1 MHICSRSY
9 AAINQQRKQDL
20 NNRKMCISWANI
32 ERKSKAGRSENLNK
46 LILIKSSKADK
57 NREPAN
63 EFWD

>member
-1 MHICSRSY
+1 M
-9 AAINQQRKQDL
+9 NQQRKQDL